1 MTGDHGSGLL
11 AISAHARSVQATD
24 RAILSE
30 KLRAVDLPGT
40 LLVETCHRVELHGAS
55 DAVPPRLLADLP
67 AGTDTHAGLDAAR
80 QLIRLAVGRDSAVI
94 GEDQVLHQVR
104 VAARRA
110 RSGNDLPPELDRLID
125 VALRAGR
132 TARSWLPGH
141 RSNLAERAIANQ
153 AVGDSANRGP
163 VLVVGAGEMGRL
175 AALALRHRHEELLI
189 ASRSVEHAQALA
201 ARVSA
206 RAVAFDPGAEQV
218 AGLTGVV
225 LALNGAW
232 PISRETAKA
241 LVESAAWLVDL
252 STPAAIE
259 SDLAAALGR
268 RLTTIDDLAQ
278 VQPGQLGYS
287 PALIARLDA
296 LVEQTVAQY
305 ADWVERASQRRAA
318 EALTQRAQTVGSAE
332 LGRLLDLVDLDDEQ
346 RQAVERM
353 VGQLTRRLLRDPLE
367 QLSQDPDG
375 RHARAARELFRL

>member
-1 MTGDHGSGLL
+1 MSDERPDGLL
-11 AISAHARSVQATD
+11 AISAHARSVPAAD
-24 RAILSE
+24 RAALASRVRE
-30 KLRAVDLPGT
+30 LQMPGT
-40 LLVETCHRVELHGAS
+40 LLIETCHRVELHGNRHVLPA
-55 DAVPPRLLADLP
+55 RLLADLP
-67 AGTDTHAGLDAAR
+67 PGTVTTDGLDAAR
-80 QLIRLAVGRDSAVI
+80 QLIRLAVGRDSAII
-94 GEDQVLHQVR
+94 GEDQVLHQLR
-104 VAARRA
+104 VAAQRA
-110 RSGNDLPPELDRLID
+110 RAVSDLEPQLDRLID
-125 VALRAGR
+125 MALRAGR
-132 TARSWLPGH
+132 QARSWLPGH

-153 AVGDSANRGP
+153 AVGDSATRGP

-175 AALALRHRHEELLI
+175 AAVALRHRHEELLI

-206 RAVAFDPGAEQV
+206 RAVAVDPGAEQV
-218 AGLTGVV
+218 TGLTGVV

-232 PISRETAKA
+232 PISRETAQA
-241 LVESAAWLVDL
+241 LVESEAWLVDL

-287 PALIARLDA
+287 PAVIARLDA

-305 ADWVERASQRRAA
+305 ADWVERASQRHAA